1 MKRRK
6 RELRAAALAACLA
19 GALLAPGCA
28 GRPRPRT
35 AAAPALVGDPAA
47 APAAAASP
55 LAAAPPAARDALEL
69 GLRQIAADAPA
80 TGIEP
85 PPAGSPPAGGRP

>member
-1 MKRRK
+1 MKRMEK
-6 RELRAAALAACLA
+6 ELRAAALAACLA

-28 GRPRPRT
+28 GRPRPGT
-35 AAAPALVGDPAA
+35 AAAPALADIP
-47 APAAAASP
+47 APAQAAASP
-55 LAAAPPAARDALEL
+55 LATAPPAARDALEL